1 MNNDSL
7 KKGMDFYI
15 KEDVIY
21 HQPENIF
28 SGKNMSI
35 VSNTSTNS
43 KSAARKSISKKFA

>member
-1 MNNDSL
+1 M

-21 HQPENIF
+21 HQAENIF

-43 KSAARKSISKKFA
+43 KNAARMSIPKKVA